1 MHTLYGRHRTGSY
14 SRWMTTIAVGVV
26 LAVCSLTLVPA
37 GWPQDAGTTPSQD
50 TGQGTASGAG
60 LQVASVAATVLYF
73 PLKGAFAIVGAV
85 SGGLAY
91 VFSGLDTDVAKKV
104 WVTSMY
110 GTYIITPEH
119 LTGDKPVRFLG
130 VSEESKGPEP
140 AQAAPAP

>member
-1 MHTLYGRHRTGSY
+1 MKL
-14 SRWMTTIAVGVV
+14 IAVGVV

-37 GWPQDAGTTPSQD
+37 GWSQDAGATPSQD

-60 LQVASVAATVLYF
+60 LQVASVLVTIPYF
-73 PLKGAFAIVGAV
+73 AVKGAFAIVGAV
-85 SGGLAY
+85 TGGFTY
-91 VFSGLDTDVAKKV
+91 VFSGLDSDAAKKV

-140 AQAAPAP
+140 APAAPAQ